1 MNVFHRYT
9 RQALRKNR
17 SRTWVTIVG
26 IILSVALFTAVTEGA
41 YSGVNYLVKAAE
53 YTVGR
58 FHGCYQNITEQQATE
73 LSRDREITEKS
84 AWQLVG
90 WGEVGADNAFK
101 PYLRVMSMDPTLPD
115 LLSIRLTQGRLPEKA
130 GELLLPEHLWSNGSV
145 RHALGDTMELELG
158 HRTLNGAELAANDS
172 YTEGEAL
179 TDTTPHT
186 YTVVG
191 FYQRLDMTAE
201 PFSCPGYTALTC
213 QEQGYQTDEFF
224 RVAHPSRFYS
234 YMEGND
240 TKYPNTDWF
249 SNSDLLNYYGAT
261 TFFSVNR
268 LIYSFAVILLLLI
281 SFGSVSLIYN
291 SFSIS
296 VAERTRQFGILKS
309 IGATRK
315 QIRDSVLYEALVLCA
330 VGIPLGLLVG
340 CLGIGITLYCLRDSF
355 GFLMSDAAGAIQMRF
370 VLNGWA
376 LLAAAGIGLVTAIIS
391 AWIPAKR
398 AVRVSPVEAIRQT
411 RDVKI
416 QGREVRTSRLTEKL
430 FGFSGML
437 AAKNFKRNRKRY
449 RSTVVGLFLSVTLF
463 ISASSFC
470 AYLTDAVDRLGGD
483 STLGVQL
490 YYSEAL
496 PEGVTPEQ
504 RLGQLAA
511 ADGVESGF
519 YTADSYAYLYFA
531 KADMDPDYWK
541 DTVIEGE
548 GESRSAT
555 MYFLRDEDFR
565 QLLRDNGLSEE
576 DYFRTDVPQ
585 AVAWDALDT
594 WRSTDGQYNKLYH
607 YHLLN
612 GSSLPITGTETN
624 YQPMDGW
631 FTEGDRITRDGT
643 EYVLYYPEDYM
654 DDYYI
659 ARSEEVAPDESRAQA
674 VPVSEAVLTRSYT
687 VGAILKE
694 APDFLRTGSS
704 MYLLYPYSM
713 YEAVTGQTPAAEAFW
728 FRSSD
733 HAASYESMGQILME
747 LGNSRSDLQDLAADG
762 ESQRAM
768 VTVVNVFSYGFI
780 ILISLISMTNVFNTI
795 STSIALRRREF
806 AMLRSVGLTQRGFAR
821 MMDYECIIYG
831 ARALLWGLPA
841 SVLVTYAIYRSVAQ
855 SIATQFYIPWY
866 SVAIAVGSVFVV
878 VFATMLYATRKIRSE
893 NPIEALK
900 QENL

>member
-41 YSGVNYLVKAAE
+41 YSGVQYLVGAAE

-58 FHGCYQNITEQQATE
+58 FHGCYQNLTEQQATQ
-73 LSRDREITEKS
+73 LSREEREITEQS

-90 WGEVGADNAFK
+90 WGQVGADNAYK
-101 PYLRVMSMDPTLPD
+101 PYLRIMSMDPDLPD

-158 HRTLNGAELAANDS
+158 HRTLGREELTADDP
-172 YTEGEAL
+172 YTQGETL

-191 FYQRLDMTAE
+191 FYQRLDMTTE

-234 YMEGND
+234 YMEGNNE
-240 TKYPNTDWF
+240 KYPGLEWF
-249 SNSDLLNYYGAT
+249 SNSDLLNYY
-261 TFFSVNR
+261 
-268 LIYSFAVILLLLI
+268 
-281 SFGSVSLIYN
+281 
-291 SFSIS
+291 
-296 VAERTRQFGILKS
+296 
-309 IGATRK
+309 GATRK

-355 GFLMSDAAGAIQMRF
+355 GFLMGASGNALQMHF

-411 RDVKI
+411 KDVKLR
-416 QGREVRTSRLTEKL
+416 GREVRTSRLTEKL

-470 AYLTDAVDRLGGD
+470 AYLTDAVDQLGGD

-519 YTADSYAYLYFA
+519 YTADSYAGLHFA
-531 KADMDPDYWK
+531 KEDMDPDYWK
-541 DTVIEGE
+541 DTGLEGD
-548 GESRSAT
+548 RSAA

-565 QLLRDNGLSEE
+565 QLLRDNGLPEE
-576 DYFRTDVPQ
+576 DYFRPDAPQ
-585 AVAWDALDT
+585 AVAWDMLDI
-594 WRSTDGQYNKLYH
+594 WRSTEGSKYNKLYH

-612 GSSLPITGTETN
+612 GSSLPITGTESS

-643 EYVLYYPEDYM
+643 EYVLYYPEDYI
-654 DDYYI
+654 DDYYT
-659 ARSEEVAPDESRAQA
+659 ARSEGETPDESRAQA
-674 VPVSEAVLTRSYT
+674 VPASEAVLTRSYT

-694 APDFLRTGSS
+694 APDFLGTGDL
-704 MYLLYPYSM
+704 YLLYPYSM
-713 YEAVTGQTPAAEAFW
+713 YEAVTGQAPAADAFW

-747 LGNSRSDLQDLAADG
+747 LGNSRSELQDLAANG
-762 ESQRAM
+762 ENQRAM

-841 SVLVTYAIYRSVAQ
+841 SVLVTYGIYRSVAQ
-855 SIATQFYIPWY
+855 SIAARFYIPWY

>member
-41 YSGVNYLVKAAE
+41 YSGVQYLVGAAE

-58 FHGCYQNITEQQATE
+58 FHGCYQNLTEQQASQ
-73 LSRDREITEKS
+73 LSRDEKEITEQS

-90 WGEVGADNAFK
+90 WGQVGADNAYK
-101 PYLRVMSMDPTLPD
+101 PYLRIMSMDPDLPD

-145 RHALGDTMELELG
+145 RHMLGDTMELELG
-158 HRTLNGAELAANDS
+158 HRTLDGEKLTADDP
-172 YTEGEAL
+172 YTKGETL

-191 FYQRLDMTAE
+191 FYQRLDMTTE

-234 YMEGND
+234 YMEGNAE
-240 TKYPNTDWF
+240 KYPGLAWY

-268 LIYSFAVILLLLI
+268 MIYSFAVILLLMI

-355 GFLMSDAAGAIQMRF
+355 GFLMGESGNALQMHF

-411 RDVKI
+411 KDVKLR
-416 QGREVRTSRLTEKL
+416 GREVRTSRLTEKL

-470 AYLTDAVDRLGGD
+470 AYLTDAVDQLGGN

-519 YTADSYAYLYFA
+519 YTADSYASLHFA
-531 KADMDPDYWK
+531 KEDMDPDYWK
-541 DTVIEGE
+541 DTGLEGD
-548 GESRSAT
+548 RSAA

-576 DYFRTDVPQ
+576 DYFRADAPQ
-585 AVAWDALDT
+585 AVAWDMLD
-594 WRSTDGQYNKLYH
+594 
-607 YHLLN
+607 
-612 GSSLPITGTETN
+612 I
-624 YQPMDGW
+624 
-631 FTEGDRITRDGT
+631 
-643 EYVLYYPEDYM
+643 
-654 DDYYI
+654 
-659 ARSEEVAPDESRAQA
+659 
-674 VPVSEAVLTRSYT
+674 
-687 VGAILKE
+687 
-694 APDFLRTGSS
+694 
-704 MYLLYPYSM
+704 
-713 YEAVTGQTPAAEAFW
+713 
-728 FRSSD
+728 
-733 HAASYESMGQILME
+733 
-747 LGNSRSDLQDLAADG
+747 
-762 ESQRAM
+762 
-768 VTVVNVFSYGFI
+768 
-780 ILISLISMTNVFNTI
+780 
-795 STSIALRRREF
+795 
-806 AMLRSVGLTQRGFAR
+806 
-821 MMDYECIIYG
+821 
-831 ARALLWGLPA
+831 
-841 SVLVTYAIYRSVAQ
+841 
-855 SIATQFYIPWY
+855 
-866 SVAIAVGSVFVV
+866 
-878 VFATMLYATRKIRSE
+878 
-893 NPIEALK
+893 
-900 QENL
+900 